1 MPHTGCCPCSLLF
14 IVTHPQPGSLVAQ
27 SHCTVR
33 QFLPLIYDV
42 LGVTEQILSIRKPFM
57 CTSENCMLVRDN
69 PICLFATFWESQ
81 KYMNILISKKRVANG
96 AKNMFKRGLC
106 MSFFIRMLRRGS
118 RKILNSAL
126 DFVGTAPTIQCST
139 KRDTHTLPLT
149 RNKTKY
155 VSASSY
161 CHLKSNASESL
172 PPPED
177 TAHLVCG

>member
-1 MPHTGCCPCSLLF
+1 
-14 IVTHPQPGSLVAQ
+14 
-27 SHCTVR
+27 
-33 QFLPLIYDV
+33 
-42 LGVTEQILSIRKPFM
+42 M

-69 PICLFATFWESQ
+69 PICSAFACLPPFERVRNTWIYWSL
-81 KYMNILISKKRVANG
+81 KSVWLTVAKK
-96 AKNMFKRGLC
+96 MFKRGLC
-106 MSFFIRMLRRGS
+106 VSFFIRMLRGGS

-139 KRDTHTLPLT
+139 KRDARTLPLT

-177 TAHLVCG
+177 TAHLVCGWALFSGASWGKAEELRGPCASACQERTRQCTLTWGLVQDSFWV